1 MVILFFYIMLS
12 WNGKEVVYAQWVFYV
27 AISIVFIKIIHTN
40 NKYCSAK
47 CYRAQKEFFG
57 TLAQVP

>member
-1 MVILFFYIMLS
+1 MLS